1 MVTTFIIYFH
11 YLGIMTLLGTLLT
24 EHLILKRSLTAQQ
37 IRSLART
44 DLIYGISALVVL
56 ATGLLRMLV
65 YGKGVDYYLSNP
77 WFHVKLTLFVVLGVL
92 SIWPTVRF
100 LKWKREIVE
109 EKILEIGNKKYGNT
123 MLLIRIELFIA
134 AIIPFLAVMMARG
147 YGM

>member
-109 EKILEIGNKKYGNT
+109 EKILEIFDDLQGFMIHPN
-123 MLLIRIELFIA
+123 F
-134 AIIPFLAVMMARG
+134 RG
-147 YGM
+147 